1 VGSGGGRVPVPPAAS
16 CSSAPSDSLA
26 GSSPQQSGEAKK
38 LNCRLKP
45 KFSQHAKADPFSEQ

>member
-1 VGSGGGRVPVPPAAS
+1 VPVPPAAS